1 MSPKTATAARAA
13 TARYDTATDMLSV
26 RVTAAAV
33 AASREVRPGI
43 VVTDDEAG
51 TVAGIE
57 IRGASDRRLAADQ
70 DLRRLAEAA

>member
-1 MSPKTATAARAA
+1 MDLAARPA
-13 TARYDTATDMLSV
+13 TARYDTATDVLSV
-26 RVTAAAV
+26 RYTDAAV

-43 VVTDDEAG
+43 VVAYDEAG

-57 IRGASDRRLAADQ
+57 IRAASAGRVAAEQ